1 MMADLKDKVAIVTGG
16 GKGIGRAIALDLAK
30 AGAAVV
36 VNSATEASCTATAA
50 DIVAAGGRAVAMAGD
65 VGTAEV
71 AEKLVAFAQESFGGL
86 HILVNNAGITRDG
99 LIMRMKEEDWDEVLR
114 VNLKSA
120 FLLSKAAVRPMM
132 KSRWGRIVNITSIVG
147 VIGNAGQANYC
158 AAKAGMIG
166 LTKSLARELASRNIC
181 VNAVA
186 PGFIQTAMTDVLSDD
201 LKKKL
206 LGEIP
211 LARLGDVADIS
222 GPVLFLCS
230 DAAGY
235 ITGSTIEVAGG
246 MGM

>member
-1 MMADLKDKVAIVTGG
+1 MSDLKDKVAIVTGG
-16 GKGIGRAIALDLAK
+16 GKGIGKAIAQQLAA

-36 VNSATEASCTATAA
+36 VNSATEASCSSTAA
-50 DIVAAGGRAVAMAGD
+50 EIVASGGRAVAVAGD

-71 AEKLVAFAQESFGGL
+71 AEKLVAVAQESFGGL
-86 HILVNNAGITRDG
+86 HILVNNAGVTRDG

-114 VNLKSA
+114 INLKSA

-132 KSRWGRIVNITSIVG
+132 KARWGRIINITSIVG
-147 VIGNAGQANYC
+147 LMGNAGQSNYC

-186 PGFIQTAMTDVLSDD
+186 PGFIQTAMTDVLPED
-201 LKKKL
+201 LKSKL
-206 LGEIP
+206 QAEIP
-211 LARLGDVADIS
+211 LARFGTVDDIA

>member
-1 MMADLKDKVAIVTGG
+1 MADLKDKVAIVTGG